1 MIAVARLAILVGIA
15 GLIPFIGLLAGLFF
29 MPQYSVA
36 LLGYFY
42 LYSAGILAF
51 MAGVYWPIAMQL
63 DNCCYPLSPLMTM
76 LLSQVFFCGCGGRA
90 TASCQWPD
98 CFVYECLSRPLS
110 GGRPLDEGLLA
121 SLVSSS
127 ETGPHLGGTGLSAYS
142 GSLVSPA
149 AHCSLNSEGECRSL
163 TDVRLQTHLRGIRND
178 SAASSGQFS
187 RSGAPALC

>member
-36 LLGYFY
+36 LLGFFY

-76 LLSQVFFCGCGGRA
+76 LLSQVFFVAAGI
-90 TASCQWPD
+90 
-98 CFVYECLSRPLS
+98 
-110 GGRPLDEGLLA
+110 GLL
-121 SLVSSS
+121 LPVSGQIVLY
-127 ETGPHLGGTGLSAYS
+127 TSAYLALY
-142 GSLVSPA
+142 LVDARWMKVYWPA
-149 AHCSLNSEGECRSL
+149 WYLRLRLVLTSVVLVCQLTAAAWFLLLHTAH
-163 TDVRLQTHLRGIRND
+163 
-178 SAASSGQFS
+178 
-187 RSGAPALC
+187 